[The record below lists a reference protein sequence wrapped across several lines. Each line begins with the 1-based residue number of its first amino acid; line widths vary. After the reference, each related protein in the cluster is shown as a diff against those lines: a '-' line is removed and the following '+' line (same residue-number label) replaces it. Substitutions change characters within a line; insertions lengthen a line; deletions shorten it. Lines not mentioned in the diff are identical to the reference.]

1 MTSNT
6 PPGPPPAAAGAPP
19 AGAGSLPAGAGSL
32 PAGAGF
38 SVNNLLIG
46 VISIG

>member
-19 AGAGSLPAGAGSL
+19 AGAGSLPAGAG
-32 PAGAGF
+32 F